1 MTGRERWL
9 ALVAGLA
16 AGFAGGFFGIGG
28 GLVLIPILTAA
39 FGFTQHKAHAT
50 SLATIGAT
58 ALVSVIVYA
67 LNHNVAWVTAGL
79 VALTSM
85 VGARWG
91 ARLAKRTHARVLARA
106 FAVFLVIVAVRML
119 WKAPAGNEI
128 VVHPGLRVVFDLA
141 LGVAVGLVSG
151 YMGVG
156 GGVIAVPAFTL
167 LLGMPQQLA
176 QGTSLAIILVAA
188 PTGALEHARHGN
200 VVGRMVPGLALGAL
214 IAGPIASWLV
224 QGLPQ
229 AVLARTFAVLLIVN
243 AVHTW
248 WRTRERPPAP
258 AEGKSGA

>member
-1 MTGRERWL
+1 M

-28 GLVLIPILTAA
+28 GLVLIPILTGY

-58 ALVSVIVYA
+58 ALVSVVVYA

-79 VALTSM
+79 VALTSIAS
-85 VGARWG
+85 ARWG
-91 ARLAKRTHARVLARA
+91 ARLAKRTHARALARA
-106 FAVFLVIVAVRML
+106 FAVFLVFVAARLL
-119 WKAPAGNEI
+119 WKAPAGHEI
-128 VVHPGLRVVFDLA
+128 VVHPGLRVLFDLV
-141 LGVAVGLVSG
+141 LGLAVGLVSG

-156 GGVIAVPAFTL
+156 GGVVAVPAFTL

-188 PTGALEHARHGN
+188 PAGAFEHARHGN
-200 VVGRMVPGLALGAL
+200 VVGRMVPGLAVGAA
-214 IAGPIASWLV
+214 IGGPIASWLV

-229 AVLARTFAVLLIVN
+229 ALLARTFAVLLLAN
-243 AVHTW
+243 AILTW
-248 WRTRERPPAP
+248 WRTRDQGPAR
-258 AEGKSGA
+258 AGEKRGA